1 MFPVKSEV
9 IGSNIVKSNEE
20 LSIDM
25 SRLDRSFA
33 IITQD
38 MYGLKQDMF
47 ILRGNVQE
55 AVDKIAKLFD
65 LMAVSME
72 SRQ

>member
-1 MFPVKSEV
+1 MTEV
-9 IGSNIVKSNEE
+9 LPS
-20 LSIDM
+20 
-25 SRLDRSFA
+25 
-33 IITQD
+33 TQD

-55 AVDKIAKLFD
+55 AVVKIAKLFD

-72 SRQ
+72 SR

>member
-1 MFPVKSEV
+1 MFLVKSDI
-9 IGSNIVKSNEE
+9 IGGNIVKSNQE
-20 LSIDM
+20 LSINL

-55 AVDKIAKLFD
+55 AVVKIAKLFD

-72 SRQ
+72 SR